1 MKTRDEN
8 VTSDPS
14 VNAGKQKIAWG
25 ITGAG
30 DRLEETVSVM
40 RSLKSSGRDIDVFVS
55 KEGVTVL
62 KWYGF
67 YDDLCAG
74 FRVRAEAGPNEPFI
88 IGPLQR
94 GEYEALVVCPAT
106 ANTVAK
112 IVCGIADTLLS
123 NAVAQTAKSETPVFI
138 LPVDAEQ
145 GTVHTKAPDG
155 REFTLTV
162 RRIDAENAAKLK
174 EMENI
179 TVVKDPEDFLK
190 IFRSTESHFQD
201 VFFPDPDAFLS
212 FPDAFLSFPDA
223 FFILSGCFFLSFP
236 ESVSPFVRPFFHFPD
251 KMFFSLSGRFFLLSC
266 CLFSFVRSSV
276 IIFPG

>member
-1 MKTRDEN
+1 MRCKRRAEMQYENAELKCDMKTRDEN

-14 VNAGKQKIAWG
+14 GNAGKQKIAWG

-40 RSLKSSGRDIDVFVS
+40 RALKSSGRDIDVFVS

-74 FRVRAEAGPNEPFI
+74 FRVREEAGPNEPFI
-88 IGPLQR
+88 IGPLRR

-112 IVCGIADTLLS
+112 IVCGIADTLLT

-145 GTVHTKAPDG
+145 GTIHTKAPDG
-155 REFTLTV
+155 REFTLTI

-179 TVVKDPEDFLK
+179 TVVRDPEDFLK
-190 IFRSTESHFQD
+190 IFRSPASHFQD
-201 VFFPDPDAFLS
+201 VFFL
-212 FPDAFLSFPDA
+212 FPG
-223 FFILSGCFFLSFP
+223 SGCLFP
-236 ESVSPFVRPFFHFPD
+236 YPGSVFPFVRMFFPFCPGQDVFFPLSDRFFFCPVIRFHF
-251 KMFFSLSGRFFLLSC
+251 S
-266 CLFSFVRSSV
+266 
-276 IIFPG
+276 PG